1 MQKTKKLNS
10 LLFTSEVEWQVPN
23 RFLKT
28 VSVDIQ
34 P

>member
-1 MQKTKKLNS
+1 MQKIKNQNF

-28 VSVDIQ
+28 VSVDIRL
-34 P
+34 